1 MGLAIALPA
10 SAAEP
15 VAHSIQLNGTIDPA
29 TERWLGKA
37 LDDAKD
43 DDVTLAIIRL
53 DTPGGLDS
61 SMREMVKDIIAAPF
75 PVVVYVSPDGARAA
89 SAGMFIT
96 QAADVA
102 AMAPQTN
109 IGSATPISLG
119 GGDIGG
125 VLGRKVKNDASAF
138 ARALAEGHGRNG
150 DLAARMVRDAVNV
163 TASQAEEDDFVDVV
177 APNQQALLNELDG
190 FEVKGPKAQTLN
202 TGGLRI
208 EQRDMPFRYHVLQVL
223 VNPTV
228 AFLLLLAGLVGLA
241 IEALT
246 PGTAVPGVLGG
257 ICLVL
262 GLIGGTLLPISLV
275 GVVLLL
281 GALALFA
288 AEAKV
293 GGHGGLGAAG
303 VIALIAAGLLLFDTD
318 SKAFEIS
325 LPAVLAAAVVLGGF
339 LVFAATKTAAA
350 RGVPVRGGPEG
361 LVGDL
366 GTVRV
371 PLDPLGQ
378 VFVEGALWRAQLA
391 KGGRL
396 DRGRRVRVD
405 AVEGLTLTVSPAG
418 EDEEA

>member
-1 MGLAIALPA
+1 LVIALPA
-10 SAAEP
+10 AAAEP
-15 VAHSIQLNGTIDPA
+15 AVPSIELSGTIDPA
-29 TERWLGKA
+29 TQRWLGKA
-37 LDDAKD
+37 LDDARD
-43 DDVTLAIIRL
+43 DHAPLAIIRI

-96 QAADVA
+96 QSADVA

-109 IGSATPISLG
+109 IGSATPISFNG
-119 GGDIGG
+119 SDIGG
-125 VLGRKVKNDASAF
+125 VLGRKIKNDASAF

-150 DLAARMVRDAVNV
+150 DLAARMVRDAENV
-163 TASQAEEDDFVDVV
+163 TASEAKARNFVDVV
-177 APNQQALLNELDG
+177 APNQQVLLRELDG
-190 FEVKGPKAQTLN
+190 FQVKGPKAQTLH
-202 TGGLRI
+202 TAGLRI
-208 EQRDMPFRYHVLQVL
+208 DERDMPFRYQVLEVL

-228 AFLLLLAGLVGLA
+228 AFVLILAGLVGLG

-246 PGTAVPGVLGG
+246 PGTAVPGVIGA
-257 ICLVL
+257 ICLLL
-262 GLIGGTLLPISLV
+262 GLIGGSFLPISLV

-293 GGHGGLGAAG
+293 GGHGGLAVFG
-303 VIALIAAGLLLFDTD
+303 VIALIASGLLLFDTD
-318 SKAFEIS
+318 STAFEIS
-325 LPAVLAAAVVLGGF
+325 LPAVLAAAVILGGF
-339 LVFAATKTAAA
+339 LVFAATKSAAA
-350 RGVPVRGGPEG
+350 RSAPIRGGPEE

-371 PLDPLGQ
+371 ALDPLGQ
-378 VFVEGALWRAQLA
+378 VFVEGALWRARTIA
-391 KGGRL
+391 GARVE
-396 DRGRRVRVD
+396 RGERVRVD

-418 EDEEA
+418 DEEA